1 VKDLTTARLGEIW
14 SLLDPA
20 DDTGYRSF
28 PLEMEP
34 GVDVRVALDVHGVR
48 HLLVE
53 KPGEQSFAASDGW
66 SLSVK
71 DATLR
76 FGKTLR
82 SYLSLACADPGLH
95 PEFDDLIVDVLTL
108 PHAPGL
114 LAGSVHGSVDRW
126 RRLMRSAATRQ
137 MSRERLFGLFAEL
150 SVLLQVLKRDPSAIA
165 AWTGPQGSSHD
176 FELKRGCLEVKAL
189 GLAGDTV
196 RIHGVD
202 QLDTHDGRPLVLVAM
217 SVVEGD
223 DGLTIR
229 ELVDD
234 INAVVGDTAA
244 FDAALARAGW
254 GASGVQNPERLGI
267 ADSFRFAI
275 ESGAAGLRPDQFIDG
290 ALRGVDRL
298 DYDLQIAELLDRVIS
313 KSLNDVLLEMMG

>member
-1 VKDLTTARLGEIW
+1 MKDLTTGRLGEIW

-20 DDTGYRSF
+20 DETGYRSF
-28 PLEMEP
+28 PLEV
-34 GVDVRVALDVHGVR
+34 GAGTDVRVALDVHGVR

-53 KPGEQSFAASDGW
+53 KPSEQSFAPSDGW
-66 SLSVK
+66 SLSVN

-76 FGKTLR
+76 FGKTPR

-108 PHAPGL
+108 PHTPGL
-114 LAGSVHGSVDRW
+114 LAGSVHASIERW
-126 RRLMRSAATRQ
+126 RQLMRSAAARHL
-137 MSRERLFGLFAEL
+137 SRERLFGLFAEL
-150 SVLLQVLKRDPSAIA
+150 SVLLEVLKRDSSAVS
-165 AWTGPQGSSHD
+165 AWTGPEGGTHD
-176 FELKRGCLEVKAL
+176 FELKSGCLEVKAL

-196 RIHGVD
+196 RVHGLD
-202 QLDTHDGRPLVLVAM
+202 QLDTHDERPLVLVVM

-234 INAVVGDTAA
+234 IRAVVSDDAA
-244 FDAALARAGW
+244 FDAALVRAGW
-254 GASGVQNPERLGI
+254 GASGVQNAERLGI
-267 ADSFRFAI
+267 ADSFRFSI
-275 ESGAAGLRPDQFIDG
+275 GSGAPGLRRDQFIDG

-298 DYDLQIAELLDRVIS
+298 DYDMQIAELLDRVIS
-313 KSLNDVLLEMMG
+313 RPLSEVLLEMM